1 MSEKLRPYEM
11 IIENPTSDPECP
23 EARRADFGAYGSH
36 LLDLPRP
43 LPPSD
48 FKSVD
53 RQCGEVTASDAD
65 GPTHDFVRTYDERSR
80 SAWKRLRHC
89 AESSSASLDRP
100 MIKNEC
106 DLITGTA
113 EILERFRKQHDQRWK
128 GFRSG
133 LSVSL

>member
-1 MSEKLRPYEM
+1 MSEKLRACEM

-23 EARRADFGAYGSH
+23 EARRADFGDYGSH
-36 LLDLPRP
+36 LLDLPQP

-65 GPTHDFVRTYDERSR
+65 EPTHDFVRTYDERSR

-89 AESSSASLDRP
+89 AESSSASFGSSNDKKRVRF
-100 MIKNEC
+100 
-106 DLITGTA
+106 DHRDGRDTGA
-113 EILERFRKQHDQRWK
+113 ISEAA
-128 GFRSG
+128 
-133 LSVSL
+133 